1 MFHEVVGG
9 VEMDTLSL
17 VSDVFLS
24 KREAL
29 SALSSVLRL
38 PILEQ
43 ASADPYL
50 VIEPGVELRIEV
62 PKYGE
67 DLPLTLDLHGTHLDQ
82 RRDVSRSLTDTVRD
96 TLGWLLSPIGGESS

>member
-1 MFHEVVGG
+1 
-9 VEMDTLSL
+9 MDTLSL

-43 ASADPYL
+43 TSADPYL
-50 VIEPGVELRIEV
+50 VIEPGIELRIDV

-67 DLPLTLDLHGTHLDQ
+67 DLPLTLDLHGTRLDQ
-82 RRDVSRSLTDTVRD
+82 LRDVSRSLADTVRE
-96 TLGWLLSPIGGESS
+96 TLGWMLTPIGGED

>member
-1 MFHEVVGG
+1 V
-9 VEMDTLSL
+9 DTLSL

-29 SALSSVLRL
+29 STLSSVLRL

-43 ASADPYL
+43 DSADPYL
-50 VIEPGVELRIEV
+50 VMEPGVELRIEV

-67 DLPLTLDLHGTHLDQ
+67 DLPLTLDLLGAQLGQ
-82 RRDVSRSLTDTVRD
+82 LQDVARSLTETVEA
-96 TLGWLLSPIGGESS
+96 TLGWSLSVIGEAD

>member
-1 MFHEVVGG
+1 
-9 VEMDTLSL
+9 MDTLSL
-17 VSDVFLS
+17 VTDVFLS

-67 DLPLTLDLHGTHLDQ
+67 DLPLTLDLHGAQPRRL
-82 RRDVSRSLTDTVRD
+82 RDVACSLTETMAS
-96 TLGWLLSPIGGESS
+96 TLGWSLSVIGGSDWQHTAAQRRR

>member
-1 MFHEVVGG
+1 ME
-9 VEMDTLSL
+9 TLSL

-38 PILEQ
+38 PILEHD
-43 ASADPYL
+43 SADPYL
-50 VIEPGVELRIEV
+50 VMEPGVELRIEV

-67 DLPLTLDLHGTHLDQ
+67 DLPLTLDLHGAQLGQ
-82 RRDVSRSLTDTVRD
+82 LQDVAGSLTETVEA
-96 TLGWLLSPIGGESS
+96 TLGWSLGVIGEED